1 MKPDEYID
9 DFIRKEKQEQM
20 NPFLATKIMTELEA
34 LDSTINPKKKISVWQ
49 YMTVAASIILI
60 MMMGISIGSI
70 GRQTKNHNSI
80 SVNIND
86 SQIENLSC
94 YISENYE

>member
-20 NPFLATKIMTELEA
+20 NPFLATKIMAEVEA
-34 LDSTINPKKKISVWQ
+34 LDSIISPKKKISVWQ

-60 MMMGISIGSI
+60 MIMGISIDSI
-70 GRQTKNHNSI
+70 GKQTKNPNSI